1 MKNRVLSVILFSIA
15 IIMTS
20 CMGVQE
26 VDPANYITPEFKS
39 AEVVDDYSLIFEL
52 KASVTSDKG
61 KIAEC
66 GFYYGQSEDMSDAE
80 RVTASLSEGEFST
93 SLTLKDYG
101 TKFYV
106 RSFISNGGEGAEILS
121 SKLELNIK
129 ELSSYVKFGDPGSMN
144 YSSTDKSVEL
154 SFPYGTA
161 RGVDVTSVGICYGKS
176 KDIDITGSHL
186 ADSDNSDNLID
197 ALVEGLT
204 SGETYYFRPYLCDGD
219 LIAYGETI
227 QWEASSV
234 PVVEMSAVSDITAG
248 SAKIIASVTDD
259 CGREVSER
267 GVVYAE
273 GDTAPF
279 IDSNKIVVSGDL
291 GEYSVVLEGLDPNKT
306 YSVRAFAVNSVGVA
320 YSEVQKFTT
329 LVSKPIVGTKA
340 ATSVWLTSAV
350 LNAEIINDGG
360 DAIPECGFYWGET
373 ETLDKET
380 ANRILCPGMAS
391 GTGTGATFAVEL
403 KGLEPGKKYY
413 YKAFA
418 VNSAG
423 ESVGLTGTFRMD
435 DLIDLNA
442 GGETANCYIVSG
454 PATYKFKSVKGN
466 SSESVGT
473 VASTEV
479 LWESFGTSV
488 TPEIGDL
495 VEIVDHADGYVY
507 FKVPDSF
514 KEGNALIAVKDASET
529 ILWSWHIWLTDRPEE
544 QLYYNYAGVMM
555 DRNLGATSAT
565 PGDPCAHGL
574 LYQWGRKD
582 PFLGSSDTNSSTV
595 AASTLSWP
603 SPTTSNVN
611 GTIEYAVEHPTTFI
625 QSDVGNKDWF
635 YDYFA
640 VTGSTDNTRWQSEK
654 TIYDP
659 CPPGWCVPER
669 IVWRKALNL
678 LYSSDLSFTD
688 LNYDMNLTGILGDS
702 ESIWYPPTTGLLYNW
717 STTTTLTGFGT
728 GYYWTV
734 TPYDKLAVS
743 ISYSKKNGLN
753 LDARDYRAQG
763 LAVRCYKIGSGL

>member
-1 MKNRVLSVILFSIA
+1 MKNRISFILFSMA
-15 IIMTS
+15 IFMTS
-20 CMGVQE
+20 CMGFQE
-26 VDPANYITPEFKS
+26 VDPDNYITPDFKS

-66 GFYYGQSEDMSDAE
+66 GFYYGQSEDMADAE
-80 RVTASLSEGEFST
+80 RVTASLSEGMFST

-101 TKFYV
+101 SKYYV
-106 RSFISNGGEGAEILS
+106 WSFVSNGGEGAEILS
-121 SKLELNIK
+121 SKLDLNIK

-154 SFPYGTA
+154 SFPYSIA
-161 RGVDVTSVGICYGKS
+161 KGVDVTSVGICYGKS

-186 ADSDNSDNLID
+186 TDSDNSDNSID
-197 ALVEGLT
+197 VLVEGLA
-204 SGETYYFRPYLCDGD
+204 SGENYYFRPFLCDGD
-219 LIAYGETI
+219 VIAYGETI

-234 PVVEMSAVSDITAG
+234 PVVDMSAISDVTAG
-248 SAKIIASVTDD
+248 SAKITASVTDD

-273 GDTAPF
+273 GDTVPF

-291 GEYSVVLEGLDPNKT
+291 GEYAVVLEGLDPNKT
-306 YSVRAFAVNSVGVA
+306 YSVRAFAVNSVGVG

-329 LVSKPIVGTKA
+329 LITKPIVETKS

-350 LNAEIINDGG
+350 LNAEILNAGG
-360 DAIPECGFYWGET
+360 DAISECGFYWGET
-373 ETLDKET
+373 EALDKET

-391 GTGTGATFAVEL
+391 GTGTGATFAAEL
-403 KGLEPGKKYY
+403 KGLEPGKKYF

-423 ESVGLTGTFRMD
+423 ESVGFTGTFRMD

-466 SSESVGT
+466 SSESVGL

-495 VEIVDHADGYVY
+495 VEIVDHADGYIY

-514 KEGNALIAVKDASET
+514 KEGNAVIAAKDASET

-565 PGDPCAHGL
+565 PGDVCALGL

-582 PFLGSSDTNSSTV
+582 PFLSSSDIHAAKQ
-595 AASTLSWP
+595 AASTIKWP
-603 SPTTSNVN
+603 TSVPSTSF
-611 GTIEYAVEHPTTFI
+611 GSISYAVQHPTTFI
-625 QSDVGNKDWF
+625 TCDQNDNWDWYYTGNF
-635 YDYFA
+635 
-640 VTGSTDNTRWQSEK
+640 STDNTRWQSEK

-659 CPPGWCVPER
+659 CPSGWRVPDGGEYG
-669 IVWRKALNL
+669 VWVKAVNSIYSGYYIYDELNEGMNFSGKFGT
-678 LYSSDLSFTD
+678 SST
-688 LNYDMNLTGILGDS
+688 
-702 ESIWYPPTTGLLYNW
+702 IWYPNASAISSLGELVFSGISCCY
-717 STTTTLTGFGT
+717 S
-728 GYYWTV
+728 V
-734 TPYDKLAVS
+734 TPSSAFA
-743 ISYSKKNGLN
+743 YSLLFVDDGRLQQCYHNS
-753 LDARDYRAQG
+753 YRAMG
-763 LAVRCYKIGSGL
+763 YSVRCYKIGSGL

>member
-1 MKNRVLSVILFSIA
+1 
-15 IIMTS
+15 MTS
-20 CMGVQE
+20 CMGFQE
-26 VDPANYITPEFKS
+26 VDPDNYITPDFKS
-39 AEVVDDYSLIFEL
+39 AEIVDDYSLIFEL

-66 GFYYGQSEDMSDAE
+66 GFYYGQSEDMADAE
-80 RVTASLSEGEFST
+80 RVTASLSEGMFST

-101 TKFYV
+101 SKYYV
-106 RSFISNGGEGAEILS
+106 WSFVSNGGEGAEILS

-154 SFPYGTA
+154 SFPYGIA
-161 RGVDVTSVGICYGKS
+161 KGVDVTSVGICYGKS

-186 ADSDNSDNLID
+186 TDSDNSDNSID
-197 ALVEGLT
+197 VLVEGLAP
-204 SGETYYFRPYLCDGD
+204 GENYYFRPFLCDGD
-219 LIAYGETI
+219 VIAYGETI

-234 PVVEMSAVSDITAG
+234 PIVDMSAISDVTAG
-248 SAKIIASVTDD
+248 SAKITASVTDD
-259 CGREVSER
+259 CGRTVSER

-273 GDTAPF
+273 GDTVPF

-291 GEYSVVLEGLDPNKT
+291 GEYAVVLEGLDPNKT
-306 YSVRAFAVNSVGVA
+306 YSVRAFAVNSVGVG

-329 LVSKPIVGTKA
+329 LITKPIVETKS

-350 LNAEIINDGG
+350 LNAEILNAGG
-360 DAIPECGFYWGET
+360 DAISECGFYWGET

-391 GTGTGATFAVEL
+391 GTGTGATFAAEL
-403 KGLEPGKKYY
+403 KGLEPGKKYF

-423 ESVGLTGTFRMD
+423 ESVGFTGTFRMD

-466 SSESVGT
+466 SSESVGV

-495 VEIVDHADGYVY
+495 VEIVDHSDGYIY

-514 KEGNALIAVKDASET
+514 KEGNAVIAAKDASET

-565 PGDPCAHGL
+565 PGDVCALGL

-582 PFLGSSDTNSSTV
+582 PFLSSSDIHV
-595 AASTLSWP
+595 AKPAASTITWP
-603 SPTTSNVN
+603 TSVPSTSF
-611 GTIEYAVEHPTTFI
+611 GSISYAVQHPTTFI
-625 QSDVGNKDWF
+625 TLDQYDNWDWYYTGNF
-635 YDYFA
+635 
-640 VTGSTDNTRWQSEK
+640 STDNTRWQSEK

-659 CPPGWCVPER
+659 CPSGWRVPDGGEYG
-669 IVWRKALNL
+669 VWVKAVNSIYSGYYIYDELNEGMNFSGKFGT
-678 LYSSDLSFTD
+678 SST
-688 LNYDMNLTGILGDS
+688 
-702 ESIWYPPTTGLLYNW
+702 IWYPNAGAISNLGELVFSGISCCY
-717 STTTTLTGFGT
+717 S
-728 GYYWTV
+728 V
-734 TPYDKLAVS
+734 TPCDVFAYSLLFVDDGRLQQ
-743 ISYSKKNGLN
+743 SYHNS
-753 LDARDYRAQG
+753 YRATG
-763 LAVRCYKIGSGL
+763 NSVRCYKIGSGL